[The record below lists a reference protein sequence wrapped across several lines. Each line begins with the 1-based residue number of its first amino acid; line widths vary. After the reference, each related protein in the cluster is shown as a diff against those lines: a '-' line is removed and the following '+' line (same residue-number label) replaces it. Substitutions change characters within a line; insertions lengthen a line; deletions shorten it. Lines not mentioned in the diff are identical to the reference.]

1 MLYEKSFIVMD
12 QDGNYYKDDPEK
24 QLVVAE
30 KEEEATV
37 YFYSDAVNRIRGRA
51 GEDIRFLII
60 PADVGYDEEL
70 DKHRELPSAIREVT
84 EEELLHSG
92 MEIVEDN
99 PLSQMD
105 WADCLKKIYNIMSRI
120 GKYKRQ
126 LRLGMGTVDKKIC
139 DILHYIELCK
149 VDDSETK
156 DLVELLR
163 ICREKRRTYKD
174 EIFRASMVKK
184 CLGGEEALE
193 GIINAIGS
201 IEGLENRKYKPREY
215 SRIFEGEETVGATN
229 NNEIQNYEESV
240 ETIEP
245 KCISLSKEGFQ
256 MERTKKATPFDDKN
270 IDWLKFARKQAEFYK
285 NARQYIMN
293 NEIEMSEIDA
303 AISDVMKEIEVS
315 NCNVTQGYKLFKR
328 LKDLRLERKEKE
340 TELNALYILTGSFD
354 LTAMEAISRRNVS
367 DIEMLFNDSVIEF
380 GSDKTESEDTSVNIA
395 G

>member
-1 MLYEKSFIVMD
+1 
-12 QDGNYYKDDPEK
+12 
-24 QLVVAE
+24 
-30 KEEEATV
+30 
-37 YFYSDAVNRIRGRA
+37 
-51 GEDIRFLII
+51 
-60 PADVGYDEEL
+60 
-70 DKHRELPSAIREVT
+70 
-84 EEELLHSG
+84 
-92 MEIVEDN
+92 
-99 PLSQMD
+99 
-105 WADCLKKIYNIMSRI
+105 
-120 GKYKRQ
+120 
-126 LRLGMGTVDKKIC
+126 
-139 DILHYIELCK
+139 
-149 VDDSETK
+149 
-156 DLVELLR
+156 
-163 ICREKRRTYKD
+163 
-174 EIFRASMVKK
+174 
-184 CLGGEEALE
+184 
-193 GIINAIGS
+193 
-201 IEGLENRKYKPREY
+201 
-215 SRIFEGEETVGATN
+215 
-229 NNEIQNYEESV
+229 
-240 ETIEP
+240 
-245 KCISLSKEGFQ
+245 